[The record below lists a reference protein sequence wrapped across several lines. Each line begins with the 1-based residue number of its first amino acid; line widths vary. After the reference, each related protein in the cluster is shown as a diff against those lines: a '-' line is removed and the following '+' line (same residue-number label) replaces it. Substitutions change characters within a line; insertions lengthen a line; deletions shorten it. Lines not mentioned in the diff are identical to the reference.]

1 MTIVVHEICTINGL
15 SNANE
20 DCVVSAKGNT
30 SLDQPFSS
38 ILMQDC
44 AVEAGKQRRRFE
56 PVIDSDLS

>member
-1 MTIVVHEICTINGL
+1 MLEVSERERQMSVVTIVVHEICTISG
-15 SNANE
+15 
-20 DCVVSAKGNT
+20 
-30 SLDQPFSS
+30 LDQPFSS

>member
-1 MTIVVHEICTINGL
+1 MPMKIAWF
-15 SNANE
+15 SQ
-20 DCVVSAKGNT
+20 GNT
-30 SLDQPFSS
+30 SLLQPFSF